1 MNIFE
6 RVSNWNEARYP
17 QVYNW
22 NLQLQLLTEE
32 FVEEFMEATTE
43 VDKLD
48 ALCDM
53 SFVALGGLWKA
64 KLHPQEF
71 EHVDKEIYKQLLG
84 CETIADLCQMMAN
97 YLANYEKKGAD
108 KSFEDNYV
116 INTAAYI
123 FADLVMNTM
132 ELDTPRKIIALSIV
146 CDSNDSKAV
155 KRTAPGVK
163 ANIDKGAGFVPPEA
177 RLQALLDTRWTGA

>member
-22 NLQLQLLTEE
+22 KLQLSLLTEE
-32 FVEEFMEATTE
+32 LEEFLTAETE

-48 ALCDM
+48 ALCDI

-64 KLHPQEF
+64 GLKPCADERIDTEVTTCIDECTSATEAVQFLQNTLSNYDKMAVNLTSGDHYLLNTVAFRVAELIMHNEYDLDLHR
-71 EHVDKEIYKQLLG
+71 
-84 CETIADLCQMMAN
+84 
-97 YLANYEKKGAD
+97 
-108 KSFEDNYV
+108 S
-116 INTAAYI
+116 
-123 FADLVMNTM
+123 
-132 ELDTPRKIIALSIV
+132 IIALSIV

-155 KRTAPGVK
+155 KKTDPSIK
-163 ANIDKGAGFVPPEA
+163 ANIDKGVSFVPPEA